1 MRRTTRCQAWGGSLR
16 SLINTLWKPRL
27 KNRQKLV
34 EGGVV
39 ATVKPDGSRQLLEQG
54 RRQHLSVAAEGL
66 PRCLLRIGRL
76 GLSPGPKTRIFE
88 PRPKLVEVA
97 APSQRTRHVSGRAPD
112 PGLQLGRDDNGF
124 RATLPTIAFEPE
136 FDFLLDLFPR
146 SFAATSLMIEN
157 NKRPPILVDER
168 AQELDRLG
176 STTRI
181 GFRVS
186 TDVERYRA
194 YAQIGSALPDQDFQR
209 DGNVLVRR
217 QHNELRGLS
226 ADCHRARPPQRRHSD
241 SDPLA
246 SPSVRGA
253 LGPE

>member
-1 MRRTTRCQAWGGSLR
+1 
-16 SLINTLWKPRL
+16 
-27 KNRQKLV
+27 
-34 EGGVV
+34 
-39 ATVKPDGSRQLLEQG
+39 
-54 RRQHLSVAAEGL
+54 
-66 PRCLLRIGRL
+66 
-76 GLSPGPKTRIFE
+76 
-88 PRPKLVEVA
+88 
-97 APSQRTRHVSGRAPD
+97 
-112 PGLQLGRDDNGF
+112 
-124 RATLPTIAFEPE
+124 
-136 FDFLLDLFPR
+136 
-146 SFAATSLMIEN
+146 MIED

-226 ADCHRARPPQRRHSD
+226 ADFH
-241 SDPLA
+241 
-246 SPSVRGA
+246 
-253 LGPE
+253 